1 MALRYPDQFAGS
13 ITSTN
18 LMGRG
23 YPMFK
28 RIIALLIA
36 GLVINLVCAPATA
49 VGQQTGSDARAE
61 KMKAKVIEIG
71 TGSDAR
77 VEVRLNDGR
86 RVKGYISESKDDY
99 FTVVD
104 DKAGVAT
111 RIDYSQAQ
119 KISVQKHISPEAKRM
134 ITGAVLLGMIL
145 FFGILAARS

>member
-1 MALRYPDQFAGS
+1 
-13 ITSTN
+13 
-18 LMGRG
+18 
-23 YPMFK
+23 MFK

-36 GLVINLVCAPATA
+36 GLVINLVCVPTIA
-49 VGQQTGSDARAE
+49 VGQQTSSDARAE

-104 DKAGVAT
+104 DKAGIAT
-111 RIDYSQAQ
+111 RIDYSQVVGL
-119 KISVQKHISPEAKRM
+119 KTPKFSTKTKR
-134 ITGAVLLGMIL
+134 ILTFQAVFLGVILGAALL
-145 FFGILAARS
+145 LAASGD